1 MCFVDN
7 VGKLTYYEDDE
18 HDESSLDDDD
28 EEGEC
33 EFIRSIE
40 FVELGCDDC
49 NAATMAAAA
58 AADAGVC

>member
-28 EEGEC
+28 EEEENRSYFYFLDFLVFLLFCFNFAGII
-33 EFIRSIE
+33 FIFFIDW
-40 FVELGCDDC
+40 L
-49 NAATMAAAA
+49 
-58 AADAGVC
+58 